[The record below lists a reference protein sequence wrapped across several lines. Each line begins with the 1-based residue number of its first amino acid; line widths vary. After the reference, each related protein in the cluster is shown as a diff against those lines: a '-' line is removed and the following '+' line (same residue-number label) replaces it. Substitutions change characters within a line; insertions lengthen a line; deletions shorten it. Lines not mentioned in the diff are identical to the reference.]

1 MDERLQSPEVS
12 NQLISLTSREQRN
25 FNIPTGGYKVSNQ
38 LISLTSRECTPASAS
53 ANQALVSNQ
62 LISLTSREELILI
75 LLTTI
80 RCGNVSN
87 QLISLTSRESSHF
100 KPIRHR
106 LSRSGLRG
114 SEISSAETTF
124 YSLIKT
130 LEPIPRGIARLP
142 TTESALQRFYLS
154 LAEKIK

>member
-25 FNIPTGGYKVSNQ
+25 FNIPTGGYK
-38 LISLTSRECTPASAS
+38 
-53 ANQALVSNQ
+53 
-62 LISLTSREELILI
+62 
-75 LLTTI
+75 
-80 RCGNVSN
+80 VSN

>member
-1 MDERLQSPEVS
+1 M
-12 NQLISLTSREQRN
+12 
-25 FNIPTGGYKVSNQ
+25 
-38 LISLTSRECTPASAS
+38 
-53 ANQALVSNQ
+53 
-62 LISLTSREELILI
+62 
-75 LLTTI
+75 
-80 RCGNVSN
+80 
-87 QLISLTSRESSHF
+87 
-100 KPIRHR
+100 
-106 LSRSGLRG
+106 RG